1 MDRRSSNWRIAALCQ
16 CDCESVT
23 GAFVNPSPQES
34 RATSTLVASQTLR
47 NMAEDIDVASHYGIQ
62 TAFPETWPAE
72 LDESDE
78 SESEQYAA
86 GANTKRRSTRYS
98 ALGRGSGLLG
108 GSHRTGDNV
117 AKKDESDPLGSSD
130 SVMYILKKRG
140 VPIDD
145 DMRLRNRFLLSST
158 SFSPALFLSQ
168 AHQNASAEELIEGL
182 QFLSRS
188 IDQKSAS
195 LKELVEANFERFVR
209 AKATIDSVYTE
220 MRYHGAA
227 KSRPPSHR
235 ASGQYRYSLVGNAP
249 PAQASQSAN
258 KTALV
263 KESEYGVKGIRA
275 PLVEASVKAEELWGP
290 ALSGREREQDLY
302 AVVTNVERN
311 RSVFEIGG
319 NISKAIKQQDF
330 DRVFEEYRRAKT
342 LTNEAR
348 SITDRAATEKRELTD
363 AESHTMIGTGRMWTD
378 VEQQV
383 DAFKRDLWRR
393 LSNVHTP
400 SSSHLTAAGPVEE
413 HMELIG
419 ALLELGVED
428 NPVWVWL
435 ISSYE
440 LLKTKLTA
448 FCERS
453 IVEIEVLR
461 RRLAANEKP
470 SPRVM
475 TALFRAS
482 LREGADPKDK
492 IDTDQTIEMWE
503 CIQAFL
509 TKLLSVQTGL
519 LGEVIEFWETAQ
531 SFINGSKQKMLP
543 TGFEGESRKHHRLP
557 SDGVR
562 ELQEGIVELV
572 DLIRQN
578 VLTLFTEPPIEDIS
592 LLFSPV
598 PPTPGTPLSHLTP
611 TESRFKLDP
620 KNAPPPSPIRGEV
633 GEEYAFWPPYSNSL
647 SGVHYLSKFLVLIG
661 TAASEMAALS
671 PITAGSKS
679 YDHLKSLVS
688 VTRER
693 SVRVACAT
701 WNRDAENCKMLED
714 WTRDPE
720 RRELTTMPGLFVAF
734 ESTVMAGMQK
744 ILYISEAMSKAGSV
758 DVVTPPPAKIL
769 QMVRT
774 QFVTSVYKA
783 LSGLVENAERPVM
796 SNDEDLWILAEPS
809 RPAKSMDSAPVM
821 ATSES
826 IDAKNRVS
834 FVGSRLLLV

>member
-1 MDRRSSNWRIAALCQ
+1 
-16 CDCESVT
+16 
-23 GAFVNPSPQES
+23 
-34 RATSTLVASQTLR
+34 
-47 NMAEDIDVASHYGIQ
+47 MAEDIDVTSHYGIQ

-72 LDESDE
+72 LDESDV
-78 SESEQYAA
+78 SESEQYST
-86 GANTKRRSTRYS
+86 GANAKRRSTRYS
-98 ALGRGSGLLG
+98 ALGRTSSLAG
-108 GSHRTGDNV
+108 GSSRAGDNV

-140 VPIDD
+140 IPIDD

-168 AHQNASAEELIEGL
+168 AHQNASAEDLIEGL

-235 ASGQYRYSLVGNAP
+235 ASGQYRYSHVGNAP
-249 PAQASQSAN
+249 PSQASQSAN

-302 AVVTNVERN
+302 AVVSNVERN
-311 RSVFEIGG
+311 RPVFEIGG

-330 DRVFEEYRRAKT
+330 DRIFEEYRRAKT

-378 VEQQV
+378 VIQQV

-400 SSSHLTAAGPVEE
+400 SSHLTVAGPVEE

-435 ISSYE
+435 ISSYQ

-470 SPRVM
+470 RPQVM
-475 TALFRAS
+475 TALLRAS

-492 IDTDQTIEMWE
+492 IDTDQTIELWE

-519 LGEVIEFWETAQ
+519 LGEIIEFWETAQ

-543 TGFEGESRKHHRLP
+543 AGFEGESRKHHRLP
-557 SDGVR
+557 SDGVK
-562 ELQEGIVELV
+562 ELQEGVVELV

-578 VLTLFTEPPIEDIS
+578 VLALFTEPPIEDVS

-598 PPTPGTPLSHLTP
+598 PQTPGTPFNHITP

-620 KNAPPPSPIRGEV
+620 KNIPPPSPVRGEV

-671 PITAGSKS
+671 PITTGSS
-679 YDHLKSLVS
+679 SHDHLKSLVS

-734 ESTVMAGMQK
+734 ESSVLAGMQK

-796 SNDEDLWILAEPS
+796 SNEEDSWVLAEPS
-809 RPAKSMDSAPVM
+809 NSAKSMDSAPIM

-826 IDAKNRVS
+826 IDAKNRVRFFFS
-834 FVGSRLLLV
+834 FSRYG